1 MEAGHGAPVLM
12 CAFLVG
18 VVVGLLLPWGWQLAR
33 DLLTRED
40 GPAETAKRARKA
52 WK

>member
-1 MEAGHGAPVLM
+1 MLP
-12 CAFLVG
+12 FLVG

-33 DLLTRED
+33 DLFTRDD
-40 GPAETAKRARKA
+40 GPDETIKRARKA